1 MHFSSFTPPD
11 KEHAVPDTTAPPSTS
26 HTTRIPLTGVLAARD
41 RAHAVASVPKL
52 EPGMYLAVED
62 GDEVVVITVTEPV
75 TRLGRSP
82 AADLNLD
89 DATVSRR
96 HALVLLQ
103 DGVAKVVD
111 DRSLNGVEVNGE
123 RVREAVLSHNDVIK
137 LGRIQLRW
145 LQVS

>member
-1 MHFSSFTPPD
+1 M
-11 KEHAVPDTTAPPSTS
+11 PDTTAPPVSLTD
-26 HTTRIPLTGVLAARD
+26 RIPLTGVLAARD

-52 EPGMYLAVED
+52 GPGTYLAVED
-62 GDEVVVITVTEPV
+62 GDEVVVMPVTEAV

-96 HALVLLQ
+96 HALVLME
-103 DGVAKVVD
+103 DGVARVVD
-111 DRSLNGVEVNGE
+111 DRSLNGVEVNGV
-123 RVREAVLSHNDVIK
+123 RVREATLQHNDVIS

-145 LQVS
+145 LRIEG